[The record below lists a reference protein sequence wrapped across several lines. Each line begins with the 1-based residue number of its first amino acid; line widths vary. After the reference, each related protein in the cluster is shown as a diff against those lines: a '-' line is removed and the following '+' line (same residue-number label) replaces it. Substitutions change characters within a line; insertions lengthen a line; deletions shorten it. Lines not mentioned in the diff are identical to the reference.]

1 MTGEPAAVFPGLEP
15 PEITGEAE
23 FGEPT
28 GVDWCPGFWM
38 ETGSVSTAAAA
49 DVKAGL
55 TTKGGFPE
63 TLANGFSIEAGIVF
77 NFDAASA
84 SDGLATETASVAPA
98 FKLGLPV
105 CGTPGEGTEAGGVT
119 SGVAVICAVF
129 GTTAPSG
136 SVVCGGDAPA

>member
-28 GVDWCPGFWM
+28 GVTCSGFWI
-38 ETGSVSTAAAA
+38 EAGSVSSAAAA

-55 TTKGGFPE
+55 ATKGGFPE
-63 TLANGFSIEAGIVF
+63 TLANGFSIEAGIAF
-77 NFDAASA
+77 NIDAASA
-84 SDGLATETASVAPA
+84 SDGLAIEAASVAPV
-98 FKLGLPV
+98 FTLGLAV
-105 CGTPGEGTEAGGVT
+105 CGTPGEGAEADGVT

-136 SVVCGGDAPA
+136 NVVCGDDAPA